1 MISKII
7 FMLIVIFTGNV
18 FAGEGGIRNPT
29 WEAIRGV
36 KPPKIPTSPPD
47 ENGLYSGMGFLD
59 YLARSIYKP
68 SDIDKA
74 APNYFTHIGV
84 KNPIDKYINPAKEE
98 NRQEAIRAI
107 ATDQFSVNPARPS
120 LQRMGDVRKYAES
133 VLAKGGEPTKDYM
146 KVEIGV
152 PPPFDNYYQNWASWL
167 IAVAQSGSRGQK
179 EWPSG
184 TDPVVGEIGWGLNLT
199 QSQYEKGIFYSIQP
213 DDKNYSMNR
222 DSEFSPDL
230 SSGKARAQ
238 ILMRQTLFL
247 LMAIPRVLGERVD
260 FKFAGNGL
268 KFIAKGDPE
277 TYSTRYINYDVNESE
292 KYSYGRSLIESLE
305 PNAEILADLKRLE
318 EAIYL
323 WHFMALSE
331 KNEPIKF
338 AFKAPNRLWVIVT
351 FTENGIVANPVTE
364 GDEYKVLPQ
373 LAPWHKRS
381 KSDVTCFGYG
391 AWANPCQ
398 DYFLSR
404 FGEKKI
410 LNAVAWVRFV
420 KDAEAAKADP
430 YKQ

>member
-1 MISKII
+1 MLKII
-7 FMLIVIFTGNV
+7 FWLIVIFTGHAI
-18 FAGEGGIRNPT
+18 AGEGEVRNLT

-36 KPPKIPTSPPD
+36 KPPRIPTSPPD
-47 ENGLYSGMGFLD
+47 ENGLYSGMGLLD
-59 YLARSIYKP
+59 YLVNSIYKP
-68 SDIDKA
+68 SDINKVA
-74 APNYFTHIGV
+74 SNYFSHVGI
-84 KNPIDKYINPAKEE
+84 KNPIDKYIAPKEAE
-98 NRQEAIRAI
+98 TRKDIIEAGVVS
-107 ATDQFSVNPARPS
+107 QHYSVIGMNQSQHAES
-120 LQRMGDVRKYAES
+120 VRKYAKS
-133 VLAKGGEPTKDYM
+133 ALAKGAEPTKDYM
-146 KVEIGV
+146 KVEIGAA
-152 PPPFDNYYQNWASWL
+152 PPFDNYYQTWVSWL
-167 IAVAQSGSRGQK
+167 IATAQSGSRGQK
-179 EWPSG
+179 KWPSG
-184 TDPVVGEIGWGLNLT
+184 TDPVVGEIGWGLNVT

-213 DDKNYSMNR
+213 DDKMYSMSR

-268 KFIAKGDPE
+268 RLITKGDPE

-305 PNAEILADLKRLE
+305 PTAEILADLKRLE

-351 FTENGIVANPVTE
+351 FTENGIVTNPVTE

-381 KSDVTCFGYG
+381 KSDVTCFGFG

-404 FGEKKI
+404 FGDKKI